1 MVVVVLLDLL
11 QAVVPVPFGKLNGL
25 VCTSVSSE
33 AIWDSFGSVL
43 RSRER
48 VLSYYVTYV
57 NVGAACSAPIR
68 KSGGRTFSRHVR
80 ELDACSDFVQLQ
92 MESIHSVN
100 WVLVTWHD
108 VSKVEL
114 ASDFNETFLAA

>member
-1 MVVVVLLDLL
+1 MVVFVLLDLL

-25 VCTSVSSE
+25 VCTSLSSE
-33 AIWDSFGSVL
+33 AIWDSVGSVL

-48 VLSYYVTYV
+48 VLSYYV